1 MKDKIREIYKNIVQN
16 SDEMK
21 FQRERLEKQIETLLE
36 KERKEMDITEYERY
50 RDQYYEITLLAE
62 ESGFI
67 LGFQYAMQLIAECG
81 SGVGFAKILVF
92 REAKMEKVGI

>member
-21 FQRERLEKQIETLLE
+21 FQRERLEKRIETLLE

-50 RDQYYEITLLAE
+50 RDQYYEIT
-62 ESGFI
+62 
-67 LGFQYAMQLIAECG
+67 
-81 SGVGFAKILVF
+81 
-92 REAKMEKVGI
+92 

>member
-50 RDQYYEITLLAE
+50 RDQ
-62 ESGFI
+62 
-67 LGFQYAMQLIAECG
+67 
-81 SGVGFAKILVF
+81 
-92 REAKMEKVGI
+92 

>member
-81 SGVGFAKILVF
+81 SGSDPLRYLFFERQRWK
-92 REAKMEKVGI
+92 K

>member
-1 MKDKIREIYKNIVQN
+1 MQLVKKFMIQCIWN

-81 SGVGFAKILVF
+81 SGVGSA
-92 REAKMEKVGI
+92 